1 MILQIHIN
9 DNTSDTT
16 FKIDIYSIS
25 FMELKNAIPMI
36 VGLAVTVVLVAG
48 LMVPVISS
56 LSTDNGE
63 NRPEYT
69 NSGSVY
75 YKPIGADSYTISVG
89 IEQNDSDLTTVSIS
103 INGGSPKII
112 GPEWVG
118 GSEITALFYPLLTF
132 TQNGKMGVEGI
143 LFNGS
148 FGNMDAE
155 YFITCGG
162 AGYLRMIEG
171 EERPSYNYLF
181 DIDSL
186 SNRTIQITNG
196 AVTYDF
202 TDPIDAEYNLILSDS
217 EVGATSVW
225 ATDNA
230 KVYSDDP
237 TIFFGCVGDATV
249 QSEDPELGDMIVIDS
264 SLLSFDFDITDAGTG
279 ASVYGEGSGSA
290 VLEFD
295 SSESEGLY
303 TYSGATIND
312 ENVNGGVIVPISVG
326 GGSGGS
332 GSGISDTLM
341 SLISVIPLIT
351 VVGIVLGAIT
361 ILRRN

>member
-1 MILQIHIN
+1 MN
-9 DNTSDTT
+9 V
-16 FKIDIYSIS
+16 
-25 FMELKNAIPMI
+25 KNMTMMI
-36 VGLAVTVVLVAG
+36 VSLAISVVLVAG

-56 LSTDNGE
+56 LSTDNGGSE
-63 NRPEYT
+63 PEYT

-75 YKPIGADSYTISVG
+75 YKPIGADNYTLSLEYG
-89 IEQNDSDLTTVSIS
+89 QDDSDLAAVSIS
-103 INGGSPKII
+103 INGGSPRFI
-112 GPEWVG
+112 GPEWM
-118 GSEITALFYPLLTF
+118 SENEITAMFYPLLTF

-155 YFITCGG
+155 YLITYGG

-171 EERPSYNYLF
+171 EERPNYYYLF
-181 DIDSL
+181 DEENPS

-196 AVTYDF
+196 TVTYDF
-202 TDPIDAEYNLILSDS
+202 TDSIDAEYDLILSDS
-217 EVGATSVW
+217 EAGATSVW
-225 ATDNA
+225 ATGNA

-237 TIFFGCVGDATV
+237 TIFFGCVGGATIA
-249 QSEDPELGDMIVIDS
+249 SADPESGDVIVMDS
-264 SLLSFDFDITDAGTG
+264 SLLSLDFDITDAG
-279 ASVYGEGSGSA
+279 ASARIYGEGSDSA

-326 GGSGGS
+326 GGGS
-332 GSGISDTLM
+332 GSTISPTLM

-351 VVGIVLGAIT
+351 VVGIVIGT
-361 ILRRN
+361 IGYLRMRGE